1 MSILQLIF
9 IIASVIFGLVIAV
22 LVFINERK
30 DNEDNV
36 LGLPMTIGLSV
47 LAFFGAT
54 ILFLCCS
61 VFLKIMIEYFLVEF

>member
-9 IIASVIFGLVIAV
+9 IIASVIFGLVMAV

-30 DNEDNV
+30 NNIW
-36 LGLPMTIGLSV
+36 GLPMTIGLSV

-61 VFLKIMIEYFLVEF
+61 VFLKIMI

>member
-9 IIASVIFGLVIAV
+9 IIASVVFGLVMGV

-30 DNEDNV
+30 NNIC
-36 LGLPMTIGLSV
+36 GLPMIVGMSV

-61 VFLKIMIEYFLVEF
+61 IFLKLLIQYFLVEF

>member
-9 IIASVIFGLVIAV
+9 IIASVIFGLIMAV

-30 DNEDNV
+30 DDI
-36 LGLPMTIGLSV
+36 LSLPMIVGTSV
-47 LAFFGAT
+47 FAFFGAT

-61 VFLKIMIEYFLVEF
+61 VFLKVLIQCFLVDF

>member
-9 IIASVIFGLVIAV
+9 IIASVIFGLVMGV

-30 DNEDNV
+30 NNIW
-36 LGLPMTIGLSV
+36 GLPMIVGMSV

-54 ILFLCCS
+54 VLFLCCS
-61 VFLKIMIEYFLVEF
+61 IFLKLLIQYFLVEF

>member
-9 IIASVIFGLVIAV
+9 IIVSVIFGLVMGV

-30 DNEDNV
+30 DNV
-36 LGLPMTIGLSV
+36 LGLPMTVGLSV

-54 ILFLCCS
+54 FLFLCCS
-61 VFLKIMIEYFLVEF
+61 VFLKLLIQYFLVDF